1 MSQFFQTTPGDL
13 IADGL
18 YKALALALY
27 PGSFWPV
34 SVALVAKALG
44 ATRGTRRD
52 GFTTISG
59 MRDGTGAGHDEED
72 PPRERGKAQAQQGK
86 GDPRGSE
93 LGKAQVQH
101 GGGRSLIRG
110 NTPGDLMKSARL

>member
-59 MRDGTGAGHDEED
+59 MRGATGAGHDEED
-72 PPRERGKAQAQQGK
+72 PPRERGKAQ
-86 GDPRGSE
+86 RGSE

-110 NTPGDLMKSARL
+110 NTPGDLMKSAKL